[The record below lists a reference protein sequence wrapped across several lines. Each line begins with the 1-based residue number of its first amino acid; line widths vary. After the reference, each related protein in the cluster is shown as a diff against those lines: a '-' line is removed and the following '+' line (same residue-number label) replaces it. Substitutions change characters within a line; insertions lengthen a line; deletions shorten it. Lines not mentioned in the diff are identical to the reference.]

1 MSPERLPGQV
11 RSGQVR
17 RGEGRQLHMSPS
29 RYQTYEAPSLVVP
42 RDDRRAGKAE
52 EVRAEWNIKGKKSSR
67 E

>member
-1 MSPERLPGQV
+1 MISVTGETA